1 MTPAVGLDLVR
12 RSRAEFVG
20 LPCQDIKATCKK
32 TSAERMR
39 DYRTRKTRIQS
50 TTDSP
55 SVVHPHEV
63 EILLIDDNLSSLH
76 EFVGLTC
83 QDINVTDWQMVQLES

>member
-1 MTPAVGLDLVR
+1 MTPAVGLNLVR
-12 RSRAEFVG
+12 RSRAGIWRFF
-20 LPCQDIKATCKK
+20 
-32 TSAERMR
+32 
-39 DYRTRKTRIQS
+39 S
-50 TTDSP
+50 TH
-55 SVVHPHEV
+55 VVHPHEV